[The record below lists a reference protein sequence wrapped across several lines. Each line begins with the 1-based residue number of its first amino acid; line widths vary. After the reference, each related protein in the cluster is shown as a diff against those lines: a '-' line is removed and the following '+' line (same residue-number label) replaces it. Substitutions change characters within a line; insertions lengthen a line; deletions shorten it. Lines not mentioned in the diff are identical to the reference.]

1 MKITWPSWWAILFL
15 ALSCTAAAFVT
26 FRVAA
31 QNAPAAAA
39 AAAQDTPAGRTP
51 ARPPPSKP
59 EASATIPDDPTLVPD
74 PKESADNNVTFP
86 VDI

>member
-39 AAAQDTPAGRTP
+39 AAPDTPAAQTP
-51 ARPPPSKP
+51 ARPAPSKRAAGRRP
-59 EASATIPDDPTLVPD
+59 WA
-74 PKESADNNVTFP
+74 
-86 VDI
+86 